1 MEPVA
6 EFIEDVFI
14 VCYGCRYVLLGALL
28 AAGLALSVRG
38 LIRSTSDRKSPRPKG
53 PHPFCAFD
61 VGPALVAWPADERKL
76 QGVYP
81 FGFRHPWP
89 RA

>member
-28 AAGLALSVRG
+28 AVRG
-38 LIRSTSDRKSPRPKG
+38 LIRSTPDRKSPRP
-53 PHPFCAFD
+53 
-61 VGPALVAWPADERKL
+61 
-76 QGVYP
+76 
-81 FGFRHPWP
+81 
-89 RA
+89 